1 MSYIDRNGVKQ
12 PSGALYVNDKKSS
25 SAPDYSGD
33 MELSHET
40 IADIRQQLS
49 AGNDMPKIRIAGW
62 KKQGQKGT
70 FISMKAEPS
79 KKESASA
86 PSAPVSSVP
95 VAPQP
100 PQGNSGDE
108 IPF

>member
-12 PSGALYVNDKKSS
+12 PSGALYVNDKKSA

-49 AGNDMPKIRIAGW
+49 SGNDMPKIRIAGW
-62 KKQGQKGT
+62 KKQGNKGT

-79 KKESASA
+79 KRAESASEPFA
-86 PSAPVSSVP
+86 PAPAP